1 MIGNESYY
9 PIAEGSIIHPQEG
22 RSIET
27 IHQNTGG
34 MSVRDKLAHDYL
46 RQLLLKNQYISC
58 TVNTLI
64 EEAYMIADE
73 FIKYSNNGNIQTNTM

>member
-1 MIGNESYY
+1 MKPNESYY
-9 PIAEGSIIHPQEG
+9 PIPEYPFSGM
-22 RSIET
+22 T
-27 IHQNTGG
+27 I
-34 MSVRDKLAHDYL
+34 RDKLAHDYL

-73 FIKYSNNGNIQTNTM
+73 FIKYSNNGNIQNSTM